1 MATEVLVKWFT
12 TRVSFTMIAAD
23 VFFFALGILIA
34 MYLGTK
40 KTPLYLMLSMAIV
53 YAVCSIMTVT
63 SEDYIVVFPVF
74 FGALAALLF
83 AGNLVGFI
91 IRLATKLDE
100 KKAAKKAGAEKKK
113 SKNGGNKN
121 GRT

>member
-23 VFFFALGILIA
+23 VFFFALGVVIA
-34 MYLGTK
+34 LYLGTK

-91 IRLATKLDE
+91 IRIVIKLDE
-100 KKAAKKAGAEKKK
+100 KRAAKKLKRRNKKD
-113 SKNGGNKN
+113 
-121 GRT
+121 RH